1 MSNYI
6 GDKLEDFEKRSW
18 AIKVYTAE
26 RWGNTIPCPL
36 RLVVNTYHSCQHK
49 CGYCYVW
56 SLKESITPRS
66 GFRKALFHDIERGK
80 QYGISSFT
88 VEMSAS
94 TDPLQPIEKDFGE
107 SLFAIKEL
115 LGNGFKVLIVTK
127 NPALLLNDA
136 YRWLLKEPSL
146 SMDVTITSLREGSSK
161 GSILNNNGPSAADK
175 VKTIKTIIDQ
185 GKLVRVRIDPVVPH
199 VKNFRGQSE
208 EDLKE
213 LVGELAKAGVKLII
227 SKTMRLC
234 RGMPKPV
241 VEAYYDYYKS
251 KGKLLGSN
259 YILATDIRR
268 KMLSPIYEACR
279 QKNISFCPCC
289 DVDVF
294 AEDNIATCSVE
305 GETALLNRDIML

>member
-1 MSNYI
+1 MSNNI
-6 GDKLEDFEKRSW
+6 GNKLKDFEKMSW

-26 RWGNTIPCPL
+26 RWGNTVPCPL

-56 SLKESITPRS
+56 SLKESVTSRS
-66 GFRKALFHDIERGK
+66 GFRKALLHDIERGK
-80 QYGISSFT
+80 QYGISSFA

-94 TDPLQPIEKDFGE
+94 TDPLQPMEKDLGE

-127 NPALLLNDA
+127 NPALLLDKD
-136 YRWLLKEPSL
+136 YCWLLKEPNL
-146 SMDVTITSLREGSSK
+146 SVDVTATSLREGSAE
-161 GSILNNNGPSAADK
+161 GSILNNNGPSAK
-175 VKTIKTIIDQ
+175 EKIKTIKTLIDQ
-185 GKLVRVRIDPVVPH
+185 GKQVRARIDPVVPS

-213 LVGELAKAGVKLII
+213 LVGELAKAGVKLVI

-251 KGKLLGSN
+251 NGQLLGAN
-259 YILATDIRR
+259 YILAADIRR
-268 KMLSPIYEACR
+268 KMLSPIYEACL
-279 QKNISFCPCC
+279 KNNIRFCPCC

-294 AEDNIATCSVE
+294 AGDRISTCSVE